1 VKRMGGQD
9 RFSPHPLPLPA
20 LRKRGQGI
28 GLLHR
33 GAQEFVTR
41 TDVLPGSE
49 PLQEQVFLAG
59 EADLRRACPVVSSVS
74 LLAPFVNRFQLKVV
88 AYCLAR

>member
-1 VKRMGGQD
+1 
-9 RFSPHPLPLPA
+9 
-20 LRKRGQGI
+20 
-28 GLLHR
+28 
-33 GAQEFVTR
+33 VTR

-88 AYCLAR
+88 AYRLAR